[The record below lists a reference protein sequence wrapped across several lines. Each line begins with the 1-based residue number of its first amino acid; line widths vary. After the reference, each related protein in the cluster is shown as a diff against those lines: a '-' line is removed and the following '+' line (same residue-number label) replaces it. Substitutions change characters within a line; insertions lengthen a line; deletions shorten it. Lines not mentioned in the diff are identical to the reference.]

1 MIKPGQADGKA
12 SDQHRCAAVHK
23 GKNTSLGANNGDF
36 LKLFFPFLLR
46 TTSRRQ
52 QAMVTHLYRR
62 QLCTS
67 MARLLLLFSAVG
79 PVTVRADLIPAD
91 LCVNGLGLGSIA
103 FAPFPAGDT
112 LALTWVPTQQRE
124 STFPRPLSTA
134 ELHTDQLEADGQIAY
149 EIELAAEQAIFPSD
163 SRSDGKTTHRGDNG
177 SAANTW
183 TSGKVASTTP
193 VYLYQGGAPT
203 SDTATYYLNKTVVTN
218 KTVLGT
224 CLPCCREPQPGTQV
238 CCCPPPGCAIPPSC
252 PPPPTP
258 PSAPLPP
265 FALSPDTTY
274 KFRVR
279 IYTAASATPS
289 AWSAPAS
296 FDTAPS
302 KEEWAAASWI
312 GGGSELRTDLV
323 LPPSPIKRARA

>member
-1 MIKPGQADGKA
+1 
-12 SDQHRCAAVHK
+12 
-23 GKNTSLGANNGDF
+23 
-36 LKLFFPFLLR
+36 
-46 TTSRRQ
+46 
-52 QAMVTHLYRR
+52 MVTHHRR
-62 QLCTS
+62 REMCAS
-67 MARLLLLFSAVG
+67 MALQLFLFSAVG

-91 LCVNGLGLGSIA
+91 LGVNGLGVGVLS

-124 STFPRPLSTA
+124 SSFARPHPSLSAA
-134 ELHTDQLEADGQIAY
+134 ELHTDQLEADGQIAF
-149 EIELAAEQAIFPSD
+149 EVELAAEQATFPSD
-163 SRSDGKTTHRGDNG
+163 SRSDGKTTHGGDYG
-177 SAANTW
+177 GAANTW

-193 VYLYQGGAPT
+193 VLLYQGGAAA
-203 SDTATYYLNKTVVTN
+203 SDTPTYYLNKAVVMN

-224 CLPCCREPQPGTQV
+224 CLPCCEEPQPGTQV

-252 PPPPTP
+252 PPPLAP
-258 PSAPLPP
+258 PSPPPP
-265 FALSPDTTY
+265 FALSTDTTY

-289 AWSAPAS
+289 AWSAPVS

>member
-1 MIKPGQADGKA
+1 MGLPYPNTTVNNN
-12 SDQHRCAAVHK
+12 HCVH
-23 GKNTSLGANNGDF
+23 TCTISTRVSVS
-36 LKLFFPFLLR
+36 LFFLFFFSSFPTCQFYWTVSPSALSVPIR
-46 TTSRRQ
+46 
-52 QAMVTHLYRR
+52 
-62 QLCTS
+62 LC
-67 MARLLLLFSAVG
+67 
-79 PVTVRADLIPAD
+79 
-91 LCVNGLGLGSIA
+91 C
-103 FAPFPAGDT
+103 
-112 LALTWVPTQQRE
+112 
-124 STFPRPLSTA
+124 TFPRPHPSLSAA
-134 ELHTDQLEADGQIAY
+134 ELHTDQLEADGQIAF
-149 EIELAAEQAIFPSD
+149 EVELAAEQATFPSD
-163 SRSDGKTTHRGDNG
+163 SRSDGKTTNG
-177 SAANTW
+177 GAANTW

-193 VYLYQGGAPT
+193 VLLYQGGAAT
-203 SDTATYYLNKTVVTN
+203 SDTPTTYYLNKTVVMN

-224 CLPCCREPQPGTQV
+224 CLPCCEEPQPGTQV

-252 PPPPTP
+252 PPPLTP
-258 PSAPLPP
+258 PSPPPP
-265 FALSPDTTY
+265 FALSTDTTY